1 MSLSFSFSSCFNH
14 MTQMNI
20 THIVRKS
27 HWNIRRSKPEN
38 SHTNTGTQKSLP
50 DFSWNPTS
58 TSKERRS
65 SKGCHCKKS
74 GCLKKYCEC
83 FQAQIFCG
91 ENCKCVN
98 CKNLP
103 SEDGKDNRALKKAK
117 SSSSKSGVVTTT
129 TTSSSS
135 SNSSGSGSSNSTL
148 IPAIKMILED
158 DAPVPVKRWN
168 ALRGQ
173 IVRSC
178 LYFVFVPLSS
188 LAHS

>member
-1 MSLSFSFSSCFNH
+1 M
-14 MTQMNI
+14 
-20 THIVRKS
+20 
-27 HWNIRRSKPEN
+27 
-38 SHTNTGTQKSLP
+38 
-50 DFSWNPTS
+50 
-58 TSKERRS
+58 
-65 SKGCHCKKS
+65 
-74 GCLKKYCEC
+74 
-83 FQAQIFCG
+83 
-91 ENCKCVN
+91 N

-135 SNSSGSGSSNSTL
+135 NSSGSGSSNSTL

-158 DAPVPVKRWN
+158 DTPVPVKRWN

-173 IVRSC
+173 IVRLCFS
-178 LYFVFVPLSS
+178 FVFVPRSY

>member
-1 MSLSFSFSSCFNH
+1 M
-14 MTQMNI
+14 
-20 THIVRKS
+20 
-27 HWNIRRSKPEN
+27 
-38 SHTNTGTQKSLP
+38 
-50 DFSWNPTS
+50 
-58 TSKERRS
+58 
-65 SKGCHCKKS
+65 
-74 GCLKKYCEC
+74 
-83 FQAQIFCG
+83 
-91 ENCKCVN
+91 N

-178 LYFVFVPLSS
+178 FSFVFVLLSS